1 MFTFVN
7 QRQWKCETTDK
18 SAVQSNKKLDTSVI
32 MNCDLK
38 KTLNV
43 LKNVTDSGTSA
54 TTRWQQRPLSHTT
67 SAADSVKF
75 QNSSTET
82 SILSVF
88 LCFFSI
94 AAHCFRETAVST
106 KQSQT
111 NTHSETHTTRH
122 KSKQTEV
129 VFCQEEANS
138 WHRSESMGTLAQD
151 LSNSPEM
158 FVGISQVKKP
168 WAAEWRWGFTR
179 RNPAQAGILARENM
193 WAEWWHPVWVKRWIE
208 VAGCR

>member
-1 MFTFVN
+1 M
-7 QRQWKCETTDK
+7 
-18 SAVQSNKKLDTSVI
+18 A
-32 MNCDLK
+32 
-38 KTLNV
+38 
-43 LKNVTDSGTSA
+43 DSETSA
-54 TTRWQQRPLSHTT
+54 TTRWQQRSLFHTT
-67 SAADSVKF
+67 SAADCKIPEF
-75 QNSSTET
+75 FYRNINPECFP
-82 SILSVF
+82 VF
-88 LCFFSI
+88 FFSI

-129 VFCQEEANS
+129 LFCQEEANS

-151 LSNSPEM
+151 LSNSPAM